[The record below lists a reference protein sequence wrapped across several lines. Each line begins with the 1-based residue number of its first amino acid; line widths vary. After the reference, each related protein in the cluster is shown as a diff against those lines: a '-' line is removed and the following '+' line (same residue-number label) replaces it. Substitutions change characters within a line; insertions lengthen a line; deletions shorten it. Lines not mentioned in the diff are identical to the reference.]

1 MANYSLR
8 ESLKQLGRK
17 ILGSCVNSC
26 VSTATNL
33 PLAANQGKVLQD
45 QINTLNNNLN
55 ISKDSFIDTINEKIE
70 FSGFSCCKVG
80 SLLQLYSFITVK
92 DDTLTGT
99 DSNPIIIASINY
111 KPNIRYVL
119 GTFQKNAVPYNIVD
133 TASFWITNDG
143 KISMYGKLPAG
154 QYYMCVAYITR

>member
-1 MANYSLR
+1 MNFIQYI
-8 ESLKQLGRK
+8 KQAWKAGTS
-17 ILGSCVNSC
+17 GG
-26 VSTATNL
+26 T
-33 PLAANQGKVLQD
+33 PLSPDRLNHMEDGIKNNND
-45 QINTLNNNLN
+45 MISELNNNLN

-70 FSGFSCCKVG
+70 FSGFSCCKAG

-92 DDTLTGT
+92 DNTLSGS
-99 DSNPIIIASINY
+99 DLNPVILASINY

-119 GTFQKNAVPYNIVD
+119 GSFRKNAIPYNIVD

-154 QYYMCVAYITR
+154 QYYICVAYITQ